1 MRTVIVGSG
10 IAGAAAGY
18 ELARNGVDVTLVDSR
33 IEGRA
38 TSAGAGIICP
48 WSSRVDDPD
57 WYRFAVAGAEYYE
70 ELRAGLA
77 ADGETD
83 LGYRKVG
90 SLRLTTEGEAEDVL
104 RRVSERAA
112 TSPLAGDVELVDA
125 RRARELF
132 PPLGHEGPALHI
144 PGAARLDGR
153 LVRDAMCRAAARH
166 GARIVEG
173 TAALVA
179 DGADGAV
186 RGVRVDGETIGA
198 DSVIVAAGAWAP
210 ELLEPLGVHVRVE
223 PQRGQIM
230 HLRLPGAD
238 TMNWPVVLPM
248 SRHYLLAFDDS
259 RVVVGATREDGAGFD
274 HRVTAAGMKEVL
286 DEALGVAPASRTPR
300 TWRPASGSAR
310 WDPTSARC
318 SARSRRSPAWSWSTA
333 SARPASPWARTRARS
348 RPVWRAGRSRG
359 RTSRRST
366 RCAEHPNG
374 HAGLGSCPAAP
385 QSPDSPSPV
394 ASTVVRNDA
403 TTGRRSIRCHVAHS
417 RTDLWNQGSSRTV
430 IPAVRPVS
438 MLRWTNAMPSP
449 DATSPTAVSGSGASK
464 RMSGVNPA
472 AAQAATKSS
481 RQTWS

>member
-38 TSAGAGIICP
+38 TSSGAGIICP
-48 WSSRVDDPD
+48 WSSRVEDPD

-70 ELRAGLA
+70 ELRAALA

-132 PPLGHEGPALHI
+132 PPLGHEGPAVHI

-186 RGVRVDGETIGA
+186 RGVRVDGEIIGA
-198 DSVIVAAGAWAP
+198 DSAIVAAGAWAP

-230 HLRLPGAD
+230 HLRLPGTD

-286 DEALGVAPASRTPR
+286 DEALAVAPGLADATHVETRIGF
-300 TWRPASGSAR
+300 RPVGPDIRPLLGAVPKVPGLVVVNGLGASGLTMGPYAGSVAAR
-310 WDPTSARC
+310 LARGTE
-318 SARSRRSPAWSWSTA
+318 P
-333 SARPASPWARTRARS
+333 
-348 RPVWRAGRSRG
+348 G
-359 RTSRRST
+359 
-366 RCAEHPNG
+366 
-374 HAGLGSCPAAP
+374 
-385 QSPDSPSPV
+385 
-394 ASTVVRNDA
+394 
-403 TTGRRSIRCHVAHS
+403 
-417 RTDLWNQGSSRTV
+417 TDLTAFD
-430 IPAVRPVS
+430 P
-438 MLRWTNAMPSP
+438 LR
-449 DATSPTAVSGSGASK
+449 
-464 RMSGVNPA
+464 
-472 AAQAATKSS
+472 
-481 RQTWS
+481 